1 MASEWTSGIPN
12 LINSNQNLKGNKK
25 MTFTNTKSVENNW
38 YWHEV
43 KCQVQVAISD
53 QVMWKVYDQI
63 TQIKTKIKQEL
74 NK

>member
-1 MASEWTSGIPN
+1 
-12 LINSNQNLKGNKK
+12 
-25 MTFTNTKSVENNW
+25 MTFTNTDSVENNW

>member
-1 MASEWTSGIPN
+1 
-12 LINSNQNLKGNKK
+12 
-25 MTFTNTKSVENNW
+25 MTFTNTDCVENNW

-63 TQIKTKIKQEL
+63 NSIRNKIHQEID
-74 NK
+74 K